1 MIAGGGPAG
10 AMLALLL
17 ARAGVDVTLLE
28 KHADFLRDFRGD
40 TIHPST
46 LQILDEISLGEAFHR
61 LPHRKAYTMSI
72 RTDDGEVPIADLRHL
87 PGKYRYIAFVPQW
100 DFLDLLT
107 REAAAYPNFH
117 LLMNAKVVDLV
128 RHDGAVRGVRY
139 RDERGE
145 EHEIRAVLTVG
156 ADGRH
161 SDVRRAAGLAPKRFG
176 APMDVVWFRLPRAE
190 GDPEQPF
197 LRASA
202 GRLMVAINR
211 ETYWQLAYIIPK
223 GGFTALE
230 AKGIGELRREVGRL
244 LPFLGGRTGD
254 LHGFDETGMLSVEVN
269 RLTRWHLP
277 GLLLIGDAAHAM
289 SPVFG
294 VGINLAVADAVAAAG
309 IVGPALLRGRAPS
322 AVLAKVERRRKVPT
336 IIVQTAQRVVQDR
349 LIRPALAGPV
359 ARIPALTRVPVVRS
373 LVARFI
379 GLGVLPEHVRLPLRE
394 KDLSKWT
401 GRGPHG
407 TGCNNLGSRER
418 NEPRPRERP
427 CPGRLA

>member
-1 MIAGGGPAG
+1 METTCVIAGGGPAG

-28 KHADFLRDFRGD
+28 KHGDFLRDFRGD

-46 LQILDEISLGEAFHR
+46 LQVLDEIGLAEAFHR
-61 LPHRKAYTMSI
+61 LPHHKAYSMSV
-72 RTDDGEVPIADLRHL
+72 RTDDGEVPIADLRRV
-87 PGKYRYIAFVPQW
+87 PGKYQYIAFVPQW

-107 REAAAYPNFH
+107 REASAYPRFH
-117 LLMNAKVVDLV
+117 LVMNATVVDLI
-128 RHDGAVRGVRY
+128 RRDGAIRGVRY

-145 EHEIRAVLTVG
+145 EHEIRAVLTVA

-161 SDVRRAAGLAPKRFG
+161 SDVRRAAGLSPRRFG
-176 APMDVVWFRLPRAE
+176 APMDVLWFRLPRAAD
-190 GDPEQPF
+190 DPEQPF
-197 LRASA
+197 LRAST

-211 ETYWQLAYIIPK
+211 DTYWQLAYLIPK
-223 GGFTALE
+223 GGFAALE
-230 AKGIGELRREVGRL
+230 AQGVEALRREVERL
-244 LPFLGGRTGD
+244 LPFLGGRTGE
-254 LHGFDETGMLSVEVN
+254 LRRFDDAGMLSVELN

-294 VGINLAVADAVAAAG
+294 VGINLAVQDAVATAN
-309 IVGPALLRGRAPS
+309 IVGPALLRGRAPT
-322 AVLAKVERRRKVPT
+322 ATLARVGRRRKVPT
-336 IIVQTAQRVVQDR
+336 AVVQTAQRVVQER

-373 LVARFI
+373 LVARFL

-394 KDLSKWT
+394 KRSQQMDRK
-401 GRGPHG
+401 G
-407 TGCNNLGSRER
+407 TTRD
-418 NEPRPRERP
+418 
-427 CPGRLA
+427 AVQ

>member
-1 MIAGGGPAG
+1 METTCVIAGGGPAG

-28 KHADFLRDFRGD
+28 KHGDFLRDFRGD

-46 LQILDEISLGEAFHR
+46 LQVLDEIGLAEAFHR
-61 LPHRKAYTMSI
+61 LPHRKAYSMSI
-72 RTDDGEVPIADLRHL
+72 RTDDGQVPIADLRRL

-107 REAAAYPNFH
+107 REAGAYPNFH

-128 RHDGAVRGVRY
+128 RHDGAIRGVRY

-145 EHEIRAVLTVG
+145 EHEIRAVLTVA

-161 SDVRRAAGLAPKRFG
+161 SDVRRAAGLSPRRFG
-176 APMDVVWFRLPRAE
+176 APMDVVWFRLSRAE

-211 ETYWQLAYIIPK
+211 ETYWQLAYLIPK
-223 GGFTALE
+223 GGFAALE
-230 AKGIGELRREVGRL
+230 AKGVDALRLEVERL
-244 LPFLGGRTGD
+244 LPYLGGRTSE
-254 LHGFDETGMLSVEVN
+254 LRGFDETGVLSVEVN
-269 RLTRWHLP
+269 RLARWHLP

-294 VGINLAVADAVAAAG
+294 VGINLAVQDAVAAAN
-309 IVGPALLRGRAPS
+309 IVGPALLRGTAPA
-322 AVLAKVERRRKVPT
+322 AVLARVERRRKVPT
-336 IIVQTAQRVVQDR
+336 AVVQTAQRVVQER

-359 ARIPALTRVPVVRS
+359 ASIPALTRVPVVRS
-373 LVARFI
+373 LVPRFI

-394 KDLSKWT
+394 KRSQQMDRK
-401 GRGPHG
+401 GP
-407 TGCNNLGSRER
+407 TRDR
-418 NEPRPRERP
+418 VQ
-427 CPGRLA
+427 

>member
-1 MIAGGGPAG
+1 METTCVIAGGGPAG

-46 LQILDEISLGEAFHR
+46 LQVLDEIGLAEAFHR
-61 LPHRKAYTMSI
+61 LPHRKAYVMSM
-72 RTDDGEVPIADLRHL
+72 RTDDGEVPISDLRRL

-128 RHDGAVRGVRY
+128 RRDGAIRGVRY

-145 EHEIRAVLTVG
+145 EHEIRAVLTVA

-161 SDVRRAAGLAPKRFG
+161 SDVRRAAGLAPRRFG
-176 APMDVVWFRLPRAE
+176 APMDVVWFRLPRAQ

-211 ETYWQLAYIIPK
+211 ETYWQLAYVIPK
-223 GGFTALE
+223 GGFAALE
-230 AKGIGELRREVGRL
+230 AGGVDGLRRDVERL
-244 LPFLGGRTGD
+244 LPFLGGRTSE
-254 LHGFDETGMLSVEVN
+254 LHGFDETGVLSVELN

-294 VGINLAVADAVAAAG
+294 VGINLAVQDAVATAN
-309 IVGPALLRGRAPS
+309 IVGPALLRGRAP
-322 AVLAKVERRRKVPT
+322 AGLLARVARRRKAPT
-336 IIVQTAQRVVQDR
+336 AVVQAAQRVVQER
-349 LIRPALAGPV
+349 IIRPALAGPV
-359 ARIPALTRVPVVRS
+359 TRIPDLTRVPVVRS
-373 LVARFI
+373 LLPRFI
-379 GLGVLPEHVRLPLRE
+379 GLGVLPEHVRLTGQEKRSQQVDRE
-394 KDLSKWT
+394 GAAQD
-401 GRGPHG
+401 
-407 TGCNNLGSRER
+407 
-418 NEPRPRERP
+418 
-427 CPGRLA
+427 AVQ

>member
-1 MIAGGGPAG
+1 METTCVIAGGGPAG

-28 KHADFLRDFRGD
+28 KHGDFLRDFRGD

-46 LQILDEISLGEAFHR
+46 LQVLDEIGLAEAFHR
-61 LPHRKAYTMSI
+61 LPHRKAYSMSI
-72 RTDDGEVPIADLRHL
+72 RTDDGQVPIADLRRL

-107 REAAAYPNFH
+107 REAGAYPNFH

-128 RHDGAVRGVRY
+128 RHDGAIRGVRY

-145 EHEIRAVLTVG
+145 EREIRAVLTVA

-161 SDVRRAAGLAPKRFG
+161 SDVRRAAGLSPRRFG
-176 APMDVVWFRLPRAE
+176 APMDVVWFRLSRAE

-211 ETYWQLAYIIPK
+211 ETYWQLAYLIPK
-223 GGFTALE
+223 GGFAALE
-230 AKGIGELRREVGRL
+230 AKGVDALRREVERL
-244 LPFLGGRTGD
+244 LPYLGGRTSE
-254 LHGFDETGMLSVEVN
+254 LRGFDETGVLSVEVN

-294 VGINLAVADAVAAAG
+294 VGINLAVQDAVAAAN
-309 IVGPALLRGRAPS
+309 IVGPALLRGTAPA
-322 AVLAKVERRRKVPT
+322 AVLARVERRRKVPT
-336 IIVQTAQRVVQDR
+336 AVVQTAQRVVQER

-359 ARIPALTRVPVVRS
+359 ASIPALTRVPVVRS
-373 LVARFI
+373 LVPRFI

-394 KDLSKWT
+394 KRSQQMDRK
-401 GRGPHG
+401 GP
-407 TGCNNLGSRER
+407 TRDR
-418 NEPRPRERP
+418 VQ
-427 CPGRLA
+427 